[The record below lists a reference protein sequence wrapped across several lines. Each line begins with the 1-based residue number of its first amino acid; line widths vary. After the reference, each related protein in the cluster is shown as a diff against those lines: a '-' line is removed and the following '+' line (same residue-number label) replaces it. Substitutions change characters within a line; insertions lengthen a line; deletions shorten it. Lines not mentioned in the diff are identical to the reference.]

1 MGMSSIPDFT
11 KHQSPN
17 GNEAFT
23 VRSATRAERDAILAK
38 GEPFIVA
45 ASEVTK
51 VMQLQSFYQSDPEII
66 LGCIIVS
73 GTLDTAVVLRAEQH
87 SHHGMAISEEELFAH
102 MMFDLVWREP
112 TEEQREAV
120 LRWAEKIRAGRP
132 KRQQRYPLTWQ

>member
-1 MGMSSIPDFT
+1 MDLSSIPDLT

-23 VRSATRAERDAILAK
+23 VRSATRAERDAILAW

-45 ASEVTK
+45 AREVAK
-51 VMQLQSFYQSDPEII
+51 VMQPFYPSDPETI

-73 GTLDTAVVLRAEQH
+73 GTLDTAVVLRAQQH
-87 SHHGMAISEEELFAH
+87 FNHGMEISEEELFAH

-112 TEEQREAV
+112 TEEQRKAV